1 MPQKKIK
8 TIHSE
13 KPKGIFRLM
22 WSVMSRSEKWYFVL
36 LMLFCVVSSIGVLI
50 PAQLT
55 SVIISKLVGQPM
67 MIFNIPMPDM
77 SVELL
82 VVLAFAA
89 TFFLETLRMIYRN
102 RMELLVKRVVCN
114 FRNLGYEWLVQPRKN
129 MDLKMTQGDAVYRMN
144 EAPESIVNSL
154 KDFFSDIIRKI
165 MIAVFALVFICM
177 LDIVSLPII
186 AAGLVLVSVAA
197 VIRARIEK
205 TLSRKLE
212 ITKSAVANSVVN
224 TIANLPIINL
234 FRSMAHERA
243 IFRQKIDDY
252 YGHEKKFLRLRLVY
266 WTFAFLFEYAVTF
279 GIIYLC
285 AVRVYAGTMII
296 GNIVIIL
303 SYVER
308 IFTPVQDLGA
318 FASKWVECQVK
329 VERMANL
336 RAKQSDC
343 LPMNVVQLDAIDTI
357 KLDHIDIQNGDIFMI
372 KDVNLTFKKGEL
384 TVLYGES
391 GCGKSTI
398 LKYICGLCENLS
410 GNLLVNGEPV
420 EHPYQLTEHMSVT
433 MQSATI
439 FNRAIKYNIIYP
451 TGETTDETK
460 RDEIIKNLKLESVYK
475 RDYTDG
481 TSQNLENMLSG
492 GEKKRINIS
501 RGLLRPAVVYIF
513 DEPTNDLDH
522 GNAMMVIDYV
532 ENLKKDAIVIC
543 VSHDK
548 RLLDRA
554 DRRFEIDHRD
564 MLPPVSG
571 TSESYETKPNNL
583 KGQA

>member
-1 MPQKKIK
+1 MAQKKVK
-8 TIHSE
+8 TIRAE
-13 KPKGIFRLM
+13 PKGIFRLM
-22 WSVMSRSEKWYFVL
+22 WSVMERGQKWYFIW
-36 LMLFCVVSSIGVLI
+36 LMAICLISSVGVLI
-50 PAQLT
+50 PVQLI
-55 SVIISKLVGQPM
+55 SIIISKLVGERM
-67 MIFNIPMPDM
+67 LLFNIPIPDM
-77 SVELL
+77 SIELL
-82 VVLAFAA
+82 IVLTALA
-89 TFFLETLRMIYRN
+89 TFLLELLRIAYRN
-102 RMELLVKRVVCN
+102 RIELLIKRVVCN

-129 MDLKMTQGDAVYRMN
+129 MDLRMTQGDAVYRMN
-144 EAPESIVNSL
+144 EAPEAIINTL
-154 KDFFSDIIRKI
+154 KDFFADIIRKI
-165 MIAVFALVFICM
+165 MIAVLALVFICM
-177 LDIVSLPII
+177 LDIISFPII
-186 AAGLVLVSVAA
+186 VGGLILVSIAA
-197 VIRARIEK
+197 AIRAKIER

-252 YGHEKKFLRLRLVY
+252 YGHEKKFLRLRLIY
-266 WTFAFLFEYAVTF
+266 WTVVLFFEIACTF
-279 GIIYLC
+279 GVIYLC
-285 AVRVYAGTMII
+285 ATRIYAGTLIV
-296 GNIVIIL
+296 GNIVIIVNYL
-303 SYVER
+303 DK

-318 FASKWVECQVK
+318 FASKWVECGVK
-329 VERMANL
+329 VERMSQL
-336 RAKQSDC
+336 RARSSDC

-357 KLDHIDIQNGDIFMI
+357 KLDHINIQNGDVFMI

-410 GNLLVNGEPV
+410 GNLLVNGKPV
-420 EHPYQLTEHMSVT
+420 EHPYQLTQHMSVT

-451 TGETTDETK
+451 TGETSNETK

-475 RDYTDG
+475 RDYQDG
-481 TSQNLENMLSG
+481 SSQNLENMLSG

-532 ENLKKDAIVIC
+532 ESLKKDAIVIC

-554 DRRFEIDHRD
+554 DRRCKINHRD
-564 MLPPVSG
+564 MLPAGLV
-571 TSESYETKPNNL
+571 TSDSTENKASTSKEQP
-583 KGQA
+583 